1 MKLKN
6 SIFLTLWWIGRNL
19 GVQPKLTFKN
29 LNIPSL
35 SRIWKNLTNPNEAT
49 LTNSNYQSFCELQ
62 KLPPRGVLCKKVFL
76 EIWQNSQ
83 ENTCARV
90 SFLINFHAFG
100 NFFFTEHL
108 WTTTLRISKSLKYNV
123 RPTFKY
129 PNVISNGWIKKMLCL
144 NLSFTVENEGNLNE
158 IKVIHIS
165 NSIQY
170 KEWNIR
176 FSWILSIYQWKWI
189 GKNVKLTH

>member
-1 MKLKN
+1 M
-6 SIFLTLWWIGRNL
+6 
-19 GVQPKLTFKN
+19 
-29 LNIPSL
+29 PS
-35 SRIWKNLTNPNEAT
+35 AT
-49 LTNSNYQSFCELQ
+49 
-62 KLPPRGVLCKKVFL
+62 
-76 EIWQNSQ
+76 
-83 ENTCARV
+83 
-90 SFLINFHAFG
+90 SFLQNTSG
-100 NFFFTEHL
+100 PLLLEL
-108 WTTTLRISKSLKYNV
+108 GKSLKYSV

-129 PNVISNGWIKKMLCL
+129 PSVISNGWIKKMLCL
-144 NLSFTVENEGNLNE
+144 NLSFTVENEGYLNE